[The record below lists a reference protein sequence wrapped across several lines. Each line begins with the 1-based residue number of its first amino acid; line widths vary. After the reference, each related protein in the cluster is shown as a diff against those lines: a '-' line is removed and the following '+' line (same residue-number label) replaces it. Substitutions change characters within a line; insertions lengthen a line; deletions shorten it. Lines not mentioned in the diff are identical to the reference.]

1 MARLQYVV
9 GTEDPMEAHAIGQK
23 LGIPLNLAHSAE
35 GTIVSGPGLNP
46 PAPAY
51 VAPPALPTAQ
61 AAAPAPAAY
70 TPPPAAAAPAPA
82 PAASPAP
89 AAAAPHDAKD
99 QEVLAAGWSVDAHL
113 KPLAA
118 AMTQKHG
125 AQAPSILQQ
134 ILAPYGAT
142 KLTLLAPKHYPAV
155 HAAMQ
160 AQT

>member
-1 MARLQYVV
+1 MAKLQYVFV
-9 GTEDPMEAHAIGQK
+9 TEDPMEAHAIAQK

-35 GTIVSGPGLNP
+35 GVIVSGPGLNP
-46 PAPAY
+46 PAAVH
-51 VAPPALPTAQ
+51 VAPPAPQ
-61 AAAPAPAAY
+61 AAPLAAPAPVAATAPVAPST
-70 TPPPAAAAPAPA
+70 TP
-82 PAASPAP
+82 PAP

-125 AQAPSILQQ
+125 AQAPGILQQ